1 MDTTVRFVTRDY
13 GPADMTDRCEA
24 ASRFVHL
31 VAGRWTLTVLAELA
45 TGGRRYHDLLDAVKG
60 ISPKVLTDTLRRAER
75 DGLLAR
81 HLDAGR
87 VETATLYE
95 LTDLGRSLDMP
106 LAALGRWVGANW
118 QRVEAIETETPSRII
133 SPTPRRRTVQ
143 LCLRA
148 CVEQIVGEVPLMRKN
163 DNRFDIGQDRSEGF
177 ESDSQVSRATRAPDE
192 TCADVEVGV
201 ATDANTRP
209 GSPAIRAAFARIS
222 ASPPS
227 DSVTATGGS

>member
-1 MDTTVRFVTRDY
+1 
-13 GPADMTDRCEA
+13 MTDRCEA

-106 LAALGRWVGANW
+106 LAALGRWVGGQLA
-118 QRVEAIETETPSRII
+118 A
-133 SPTPRRRTVQ
+133 RR
-143 LCLRA
+143 
-148 CVEQIVGEVPLMRKN
+148 
-163 DNRFDIGQDRSEGF
+163 
-177 ESDSQVSRATRAPDE
+177 
-192 TCADVEVGV
+192 
-201 ATDANTRP
+201 
-209 GSPAIRAAFARIS
+209 GSPAALGPASGPQLRRRDRPPRACSR
-222 ASPPS
+222 
-227 DSVTATGGS
+227 